1 MENSVERDILTIEK
15 EIDEAI
21 EKEEYEKLNV
31 LLDEREKIL
40 PTLSENELKE
50 IYERDQK
57 RMKVLESKLNEFKES
72 ALKTETGKKMVQSY
86 FQGEERGYTIDSQG

>member
-86 FQGEERGYTIDSQG
+86 FHGDERGYTIDSQG